1 MTAEIEAT
9 ASFRH
14 LRLAFL
20 RTSSEQILSDNLVK
34 VQKTRV
40 VVGVT
45 LFY

>member
-1 MTAEIEAT
+1 MKNVENNDSTKNIFFFALVQI
-9 ASFRH
+9 RK
-14 LRLAFL
+14 
-20 RTSSEQILSDNLVK
+20 ILSGNLVK